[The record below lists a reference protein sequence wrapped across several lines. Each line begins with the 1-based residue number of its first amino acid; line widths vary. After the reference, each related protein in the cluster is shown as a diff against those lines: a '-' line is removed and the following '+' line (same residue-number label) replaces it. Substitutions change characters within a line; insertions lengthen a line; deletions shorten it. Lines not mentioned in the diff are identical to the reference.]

1 MWIITSAFWTA
12 LDGRCTLGK
21 ANAPPSTGWQLTPG
35 RLFTTSENLF
45 RLRAIEFL
53 MFSTSCRRQQKAAE
67 YEVQKKKNPWCAKR
81 SHKSHHVIKWVWGIS
96 QLWWIHHY
104 IQSNLTQHWWAGLFR
119 EQFIDVFQDF
129 WVYIYQFYI
138 SSTQTTPGR
147 GGRSQL
153 SIVLL

>member
-67 YEVQKKKNPWCAKR
+67 YEVQKKKPLMCEEVSQVSPCDKVGMR
-81 SHKSHHVIKWVWGIS
+81 DLPVVVDSPLYPEQSDPTLVGRTLSRTVYRCIS
-96 QLWWIHHY
+96 GFLGLYLPVLH
-104 IQSNLTQHWWAGLFR
+104 IQHADHTW
-119 EQFIDVFQDF
+119 
-129 WVYIYQFYI
+129 
-138 SSTQTTPGR
+138 
-147 GGRSQL
+147 
-153 SIVLL
+153 